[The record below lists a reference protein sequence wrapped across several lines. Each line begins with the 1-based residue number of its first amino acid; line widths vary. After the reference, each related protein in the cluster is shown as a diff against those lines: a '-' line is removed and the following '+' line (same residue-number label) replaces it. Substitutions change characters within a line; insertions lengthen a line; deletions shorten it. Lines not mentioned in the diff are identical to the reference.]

1 MEEERRKFEEQQAEM
16 ERWKKEEQTR
26 RAQEERRRI
35 ELEQRLEAGMKKLVN
50 WRDQNLAFRKKLQ
63 VKKRFENIFQ
73 SNELVRRKEQ
83 SEKKLL

>member
-35 ELEQRLEAGMKKLVN
+35 ELEQRLEAGMKKLKNRRPVFVF
-50 WRDQNLAFRKKLQ
+50 QKKFQ
-63 VKKRFENIFQ
+63 V
-73 SNELVRRKEQ
+73 
-83 SEKKLL
+83 

>member
-35 ELEQRLEAGMKKLVN
+35 ELEQRLEAGMKKLIN
-50 WRDQNLAFRKKLQ
+50 GRDRNLF
-63 VKKRFENIFQ
+63 FERSFMFKNIFKMT
-73 SNELVRRKEQ
+73 SF
-83 SEKKLL
+83 